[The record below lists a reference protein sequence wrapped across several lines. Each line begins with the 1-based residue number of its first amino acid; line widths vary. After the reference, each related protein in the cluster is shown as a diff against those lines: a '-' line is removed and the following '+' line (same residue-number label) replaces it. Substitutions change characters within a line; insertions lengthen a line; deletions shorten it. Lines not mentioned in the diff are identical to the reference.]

1 MDKREILEVLNRV
14 YDPDY
19 VDRSVLDMGLVTED
33 DITMLVLTACS
44 PGVGQS
50 QQGSMI
56 GPGMMSGMPM
66 MQSMMGYPQTAEMVG
81 TS

>member
-33 DITMLVLTACS
+33 DITMLALTACS
-44 PGVGQS
+44 PGVGQP

-66 MQSMMGYPQTAEMVG
+66 MQDMLGYPQTAEMVG